1 MGTLQEFRW
10 FNILLFFPNN
20 FPFKFWTKGYF
31 GSTQPETGMMNRAVP
46 GEQKIKK
53 DHIGKNKAAVIHWA
67 SLCFSLLFQE
77 SSDFFSLLS
86 ESFSYS

>member
-1 MGTLQEFRW
+1 
-10 FNILLFFPNN
+10 
-20 FPFKFWTKGYF
+20 
-31 GSTQPETGMMNRAVP
+31 MMNRAVP

-53 DHIGKNKAAVIHWA
+53 DHVGKNKAAVIHWA